1 MIGGA
6 AAAAFDLPTAIDVT
20 LRRPAEI
27 DVHAPLARALLTDG
41 KPTGV
46 RRWSHKAARTLFHLV
61 HQRLGRPARASLRP
75 AGGARAFAVDCANT
89 GFLDYARHCR
99 RADGVEPEVT
109 GLFCYLAPRVSVVYD
124 IGANWG
130 FYPLL
135 FGTDPR
141 FTGEV
146 HAFEVRP
153 KTAADLRH
161 VVAASPDLA
170 GRVREVHAHGLSDR
184 EGVARLEITR
194 HSYLARLV
202 GENHGRATEPVA
214 VRRLDG
220 LDLPPPQLIKL
231 DVEGHEAAVLRGG
244 AALLDRHRPLI
255 VFESWH
261 CPEQPGADARGALL
275 LPGGA
280 GVCVSPA
287 RVAGIRRGQAGERR
301 GTVECWPA
309 IDALDRAAGDSPRPS
324 NLLAYHPAR
333 YWRRISVTER

>member
-20 LRRPAEI
+20 LRRPAQI

-41 KPTGV
+41 KPTGM
-46 RRWSHKAARTLFHLV
+46 RRWSHKAVQTLFHLV

-99 RADGVEPEVT
+99 HADGVEPEVT

-161 VVAASPDLA
+161 VVSAAGLA
-170 GRVREVHAHGLSDR
+170 GRVSVHAHGLSDR

-261 CPEQPGADARGALL
+261 CPEEPERMLEPLRFLAALGYAFRRLAWQGYGA
-275 LPGGA
+275 
-280 GVCVSPA
+280 
-287 RVAGIRRGQAGERR
+287 VAGAEQEGVVMLAPL
-301 GTVECWPA
+301 T
-309 IDALDRAAGDSPRPS
+309 LDRRAAFAQTLQ
-324 NLLAYHPAR
+324 LLAYHPAR
-333 YWRRISVTER
+333 AAAYFRPAGRL